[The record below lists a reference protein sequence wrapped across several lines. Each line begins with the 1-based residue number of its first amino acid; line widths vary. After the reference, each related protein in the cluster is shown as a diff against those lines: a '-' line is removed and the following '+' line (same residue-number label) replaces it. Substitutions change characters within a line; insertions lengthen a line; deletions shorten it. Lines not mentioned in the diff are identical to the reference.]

1 MDLRLAPA
9 VPLGDIAT
17 EASPT
22 ERPLHLLSLVSDL
35 HKVAEDRAGPLA
47 TIAYKGYQKM
57 PSTLRFCLVLHNHQP
72 IGNFDDVF
80 ERAYRDSYLPFLEV
94 FEPYVDLS
102 ITLHTSGPLMEW
114 LAGHYP
120 EYLDRLATLVSQ
132 QRIEILGG
140 AFYEA
145 ILTMIP
151 PRDRIGQITS
161 FRDWLDQHLGA
172 KVRGMWMPERVWEQ
186 SLTQDLV
193 QAGIDYTVL
202 DDFHFSGAGTTR
214 DPLHGYFLTEDNG
227 SVLNLFPGS
236 ERLRYLIPFGEPGQ
250 TIEHLRMI
258 AEQDPDTVVVFG
270 DDGEKF
276 GTWPDTK
283 EHVYDRGWL
292 RQFFDILSEQ
302 AGWLKTTTLAD
313 AIDHTPPQGTLYL
326 PDASYREMTEWAL
339 PVERQQHLET
349 LTDAFQDDSNWQ
361 RLKSFVRGGTWRNF
375 KVKYPEANE
384 MYARMMAIS
393 QRVEQAEEQGVAGTP
408 LSAARKALY
417 RAQCNCSY
425 WHGAFGGIYL
435 PHLRNAVYQNL
446 IDADRILDE
455 ALGKAGPFIEVSVDD
470 YNFDARPEIRLGNE
484 QLTCFLA
491 PAAGGILYELDV
503 RAISHNLL
511 ATLARRPEA
520 YHPLIMQ
527 GENSAQEEVAS
538 IHQRIV
544 FKQKGLEQRLQYDAR
559 SRKSLIDHFLDNDT
573 TLSEIARGDQSEHGN
588 FSSSPFMSRIRRN
601 SDRVQ
606 VQLWKEG
613 TAFGVPLKLTKGVT
627 LSAGSPTIEIA
638 YLLEGLPVDH
648 PLHFAVE
655 FNFAGLPA
663 GNDDRYFHQEDRRLG
678 PLETLLDLKNI
689 QEVGMID
696 EWLGID
702 VRWSANRP
710 THLWAHPVETV
721 SQSESGF
728 ELVHQSVALLPH
740 WLVQGDDDG
749 RWSVAMEVTLD
760 VDPVSFTRTVA
771 AELASH

>member
-1 MDLRLAPA
+1 M
-9 VPLGDIAT
+9 GN
-17 EASPT
+17 S
-22 ERPLHLLSLVSDL
+22 
-35 HKVAEDRAGPLA
+35 GPLA
-47 TIAYKGYQKM
+47 SEAPSTEHLHQFASRINDSCTVVEHRARLRKINAYKGHLKM
-57 PSTLRFCLVLHNHQP
+57 SSTLRFCLVLHNHQP

-94 FEPYVDLS
+94 FEPYVDLK

-120 EYLDRLATLVSQ
+120 EYLDRLASLVSQ

-161 FRDWLDQHLGA
+161 FRDWLDRHLGA

-186 SLTQDLV
+186 SLTQNLAE
-193 QAGIDYTVL
+193 AGIEYTVL
-202 DDFHFSGAGTTR
+202 DDFHFSSAGTTL
-214 DPLHGYFLTEDNG
+214 DPLHGHFLTEDNG
-227 SVLNLFPGS
+227 FVVNLFPGS
-236 ERLRYLIPFGEPGQ
+236 ERLRYLIPFGKPEQ

-258 AEQDPDTVVVFG
+258 AEEEPDTVVVFG

-292 RQFFDILSEQ
+292 RQFFDMLSEQ
-302 AGWLKTTTLAD
+302 TGWLKTTTLAD
-313 AIDHTPPQGTLYL
+313 AVDHPPPQGTLYL

-339 PVERQQHLET
+339 PVERQQHLEN
-349 LTDAFQDDSNWQ
+349 LTDTFQNHSNWP
-361 RLKSFVRGGTWRNF
+361 RLRSFVRGGTWRNF

-393 QRVEQAEEQGVAGTP
+393 RRVEQAEEQGVAGTP
-408 LSAARKALY
+408 LSAARKSLY

-435 PHLRNAVYQNL
+435 PHLRNSVYQNL

-455 ALGKAGPFIEVSVDD
+455 AAGKTEPFIEASVDD
-470 YNFDARPEIRLGNE
+470 YNFDARPEIRLGND

-491 PAAGGILYELDV
+491 PSSGGILYELDV

-511 ATLARRPEA
+511 ATLARRPEV
-520 YHPLIMQ
+520 YHPLVMQ
-527 GENSAQEEVAS
+527 GETSAEEEVTS

-559 SRKSLIDHFLDNDT
+559 SRKSLIDHFLAKDT
-573 TLSEIARGDQSEHGN
+573 TLCDLARGDQTEHGD
-588 FSSSPFMSRIRRN
+588 FATGPFLSRVRRN
-601 SDRVQ
+601 SDRIQ
-606 VQLWKEG
+606 VQMWKEG
-613 TAFGVPLKLTKGVT
+613 TAYGIPLKLTKGVT
-627 LSAGSPTIEIA
+627 LSAGSPALKIA
-638 YLLEGLPVDH
+638 YLLEGLPLDRTV
-648 PLHFAVE
+648 HFAVE
-655 FNFAGLPA
+655 LNFAGLPA

-678 PLETLLDLKNI
+678 PLETLLDLENI
-689 QEVGMID
+689 QEMGMID

-740 WLVQGDDDG
+740 WIVEPDANG
-749 RWSVAMEVTLD
+749 RWSVVMDVMLD